1 MKFKKM
7 LSCLLVVS
15 FLLLPSMDMK
25 LASASTT
32 VLDAEDVES
41 FMDTVIGEQ
50 MEEFHIPNLTV
61 SIVHKGDILFAKG
74 YGFSDYESQ
83 QPVDPEKTLF
93 RIGSAAKL
101 FTWTAVM
108 QLVEEGKLDLDT
120 DVNEYLDFTI
130 PDRLAFEPKNSKAAP
145 ITVRHLMSHTA
156 GFEDYMSNVFSISED
171 SLTPLS
177 QSVREELPAR
187 VFAPGEVISYSNYGT
202 SLAGYIVEVVS
213 GVPFAQYIEDNI
225 YAPLQMENSSFRQPL
240 PSELAKNMSKAYR
253 NVNGEFLE
261 GKFEFFT
268 EPSGSMS
275 STAVDMATF
284 MLAYLQRGQYKG
296 EQILKEETVHNM
308 WTDRFTLHPNLGGM
322 AHGFI
327 KGPLNGRDIFYHPG
341 GTMLYDTGFY
351 LLPEEDLGFFISH
364 SGGSFL
370 ANQEIFQTFLDHYFP
385 MEETL
390 VVPEPAAGVAERSQE
405 FAGEYYNNR
414 RSFTT
419 TDAFLSLMF
428 GQINVEA
435 DDEGYLLITHLGEK
449 NRFAE
454 VEPGVYMN
462 LREGRSQDYG
472 GDFSTIV
479 FGTDTLGKTMLMT
492 DGPMSYSKAAWYESF
507 GFTLLLLLSSVLFL
521 VGSLFYW
528 GIKALVAKLRRKLP
542 VMIEKQK
549 IAGWAKRTAVFQGI
563 LTLIFLVTFLAA
575 GEPDPLYGLPKEAY
589 ISPSLWT
596 QVIDLIVSYG
606 IVFLTISIVVFTVIA
621 WKKGYWKLAGRIH
634 YTFFTMFSATLSWI
648 FYFWNVI

>member
-1 MKFKKM
+1 M
-7 LSCLLVVS
+7 CLLFVMF
-15 FLLLPSMDMK
+15 FLLLPSLNK
-25 LASASTT
+25 NLVTASTSMINSQ
-32 VLDAEDVES
+32 EIES

-130 PDRLAFEPKNSKAAP
+130 PDRLAFEPKTSKAAP

-156 GFEDYMSNVFSISED
+156 GFEDYMSNVFSITED

-240 PSELAKNMSKAYR
+240 PNELAKNMSKAYR

-275 STAVDMATF
+275 STAVDMAAF
-284 MLAYLQRGQYKG
+284 MLAYLQGGQLEG
-296 EQILKEETVHNM
+296 GRILKEETVYTM
-308 WTDRFTLHPNLGGM
+308 WSDPYTLHPSIGGM

-327 KGPLNGRDIFYHPG
+327 KGPLTGRDIFYHPG

-370 ANQEIFQTFLDHYFP
+370 ANQEIFYSFLDRYFP
-385 MEETL
+385 MEETPDAL
-390 VVPEPAAGVAERSQE
+390 EPAAGVVERSQE

-428 GQINVEA
+428 GQIYVEA
-435 DDEGYLLITHLGEK
+435 DEAGYLLITHLGEK

-454 VEPGVYMN
+454 IEPGVYLN

-492 DGPMSYSKAAWYESF
+492 DGPMSYSKAGWYESF
-507 GFTLLLLLSSVLFL
+507 GFTLMLLISSVLFL

-528 GIKALVAKLRRKLP
+528 GIKALVAKLRRKHP
-542 VMIEKQK
+542 EIIEKQK
-549 IAGWAKRTAVFQGI
+549 IAGWAKRTAVFQGS
-563 LTLIFLVTFLAA
+563 LTLIFLVTFISA

-589 ISPSLWT
+589 LPPSLWS

-606 IVFLTISIVVFTVIA
+606 IVLLTFGVVAFSVIA
-621 WKKGYWKLAGRIH
+621 WKNGHWKLAGRIH
-634 YTFFTMFSATLSWI
+634 YSFFALFSVFLSWI